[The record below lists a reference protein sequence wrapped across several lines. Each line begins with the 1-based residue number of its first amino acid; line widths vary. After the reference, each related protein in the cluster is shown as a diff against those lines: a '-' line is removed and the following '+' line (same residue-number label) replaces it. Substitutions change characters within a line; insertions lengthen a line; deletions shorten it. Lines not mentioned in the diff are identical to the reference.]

1 LTNKNKEKYR
11 DKVVTLQSVK
21 KNILNILKYLLSF
34 GLAALLVYLAF
45 RGINWQEFF
54 IGLKATRWGWIVL
67 FCIAGYLALVFRALR
82 WNQLVHPLDN
92 SIHYGRVWDANNIG
106 GMASIALPGS
116 GDLIRTA
123 LLTTSKL
130 PYQTV
135 FGTVMMERA
144 WDILAIVLMF
154 VISLVFA
161 WGRFGGFFVDNIWH
175 PLQSHAII
183 LWGLGAI
190 LILIIAAIVLVRKLR
205 DRSKFFGKLNDML
218 EGFLIGF
225 RTFSLIKN
233 KILFLVYSVMIW
245 VMYMLMSY
253 FVLKSIPQLSGAL
266 LADGLF
272 VASLGNVASLVPVP
286 GGIGAYHYLLKV
298 SLMGL
303 YGTTEEIGL
312 LFATLCHEL
321 HAVLVIVLGVWS
333 YIMRIVILKN
343 GNASKK
349 N

>member
-1 LTNKNKEKYR
+1 M
-11 DKVVTLQSVK
+11 SK
-21 KNILNILKYLLSF
+21 KLINILKYLLSF
-34 GLAALLVYLAF
+34 GLAGLLVWLAF
-45 RGINWQEFF
+45 RGIDWHEFWV
-54 IGLKATRWGWIVL
+54 GLKATRWGWIALYLVV
-67 FCIAGYLALVFRALR
+67 GYLALVFRALR
-82 WNQLVHPLDN
+82 WTQLVHPLDN
-92 SIHYGRVWDANNIG
+92 DLHYGKVWDANNIG

-116 GDLIRTA
+116 GDLVRTA
-123 LLTTSKL
+123 LLTTFKL

-154 VISLVFA
+154 VCSLVFA
-161 WGRFGGFFVDNIWH
+161 WDRFGGFFVDNIWH
-175 PLQSHAII
+175 PIQSHTII
-183 LWGLGAI
+183 LWGLAFIVLAI
-190 LILIIAAIVLVRKLR
+190 VVSIVLVRKLR
-205 DRSKFFGKLNDML
+205 GRSKFFGKLNDIL
-218 EGFLIGF
+218 EGFLTGF
-225 RTFSLIKN
+225 KTFAHIKN
-233 KILFLVYSVMIW
+233 KLLFLIYSVLIW
-245 VMYMLMSY
+245 IMYMLMSY
-253 FVLKSIPQLSGAL
+253 FVLKAIPQLSGAL
-266 LADGLF
+266 LSDGLF

-333 YIMRIVILKN
+333 YIFRIVILKN
-343 GNASKK
+343 GNAPKVVNASRK

>member
-1 LTNKNKEKYR
+1 MT
-11 DKVVTLQSVK
+11 K
-21 KNILNILKYLLSF
+21 KLLSILKYLLSF
-34 GLAALLVYLAF
+34 GLAGLLVWLAF
-45 RGINWQEFF
+45 RGIDWHEFF
-54 IGLKATRWGWIVL
+54 VGLKATRWGWIVL
-67 FCIAGYLALVFRALR
+67 YLIVGYLALVFRALR
-82 WNQLVHPLDN
+82 WTQLVHPLDN
-92 SIHYGRVWDANNIG
+92 DLHYGKVWDANNIG

-116 GDLIRTA
+116 GDLVRTA
-123 LLTTSKL
+123 LLTTAKL

-144 WDILAIVLMF
+144 WDILAILLMF
-154 VISLVFA
+154 VCSLVFA

-175 PLQSHAII
+175 PLQTHVII
-183 LWGLGAI
+183 LWGLAFIVLAI
-190 LILIIAAIVLVRKLR
+190 VVFIVLVRKLR
-205 DRSKFFGKLNDML
+205 DRSKFFGKLNDIL
-218 EGFLIGF
+218 EGFLTGF
-225 RTFSLIKN
+225 KTFAQVKN
-233 KILFLVYSVMIW
+233 KFLFLVYSVLIW
-245 VMYMLMSY
+245 IMYMLMSY
-253 FVLKSIPQLSGAL
+253 FVLKAIPQLSGAL
-266 LADGLF
+266 LSDGLF

-333 YIMRIVILKN
+333 YIFRIVILKN
-343 GNASKK
+343 GNASRK

>member
-1 LTNKNKEKYR
+1 M
-11 DKVVTLQSVK
+11 K
-21 KNILNILKYLLSF
+21 KKILNILKYVLSF
-34 GLAALLVYLAF
+34 GLAGLLVYLAF
-45 RGINWQEFF
+45 RGIDWQAFLT
-54 IGLKATRWGWIVL
+54 GLKATRWGWIIL
-67 FCIAGYLALVFRALR
+67 FLAAGYLALVFRALR
-82 WNQLVHPLDN
+82 WTQLVHPLDN
-92 SIHYGRVWDANNIG
+92 DLHYGKVWDANNIG
-106 GMASIALPGS
+106 GMVSIAIPGS

-123 LLTTSKL
+123 LLTTAKL

-144 WDILAIVLMF
+144 WDVLAIVLMF
-154 VISLVFA
+154 AASLIFA
-161 WGRFGGFFVDNIWH
+161 WGRFGGFFVNNIWH
-175 PLQSHAII
+175 PLTSHAII

-190 LILIIAAIVLVRKLR
+190 LFIAVAALVLTRKLR
-205 DRSKFFGKLNDML
+205 DRSRFFGRLDSTL

-225 RTFSLIKN
+225 KTFALIKN
-233 KILFLVYSVMIW
+233 KVLFLIYSAMIW

-253 FVLKSIPQLSGAL
+253 FVLKSIPELSGAM

-286 GGIGAYHYLLKV
+286 GGIGAYHYLLKL
-298 SLMGL
+298 SLMAL

-321 HAVLVIVLGVWS
+321 HAVLVILLGIWS
-333 YIMRIVILKN
+333 YIFRIVILGN
-343 GNASKK
+343 GNASRK

>member
-1 LTNKNKEKYR
+1 MSK
-11 DKVVTLQSVK
+11 KV
-21 KNILNILKYLLSF
+21 INILKYLLSF
-34 GLAALLVYLAF
+34 GLAAVLVWLAF
-45 RGINWQEFF
+45 RGISWQEFF
-54 IGLKATRWGWIVL
+54 AGLKETRWGWILL
-67 FCIAGYLALVFRALR
+67 FLAAGYLALVFRALR
-82 WNQLVHPLDN
+82 WTQLIHPLDN
-92 SIHYGRVWDANNIG
+92 DIHYGKVWDANNIG

-154 VISLVFA
+154 VFSLVFA

-175 PLQSHAII
+175 PITSHAVV

-190 LILIIAAIVLVRKLR
+190 ILLLAAALVIIRR
-205 DRSKFFGKLNDML
+205 FRSRSKFLGRLNDIL
-218 EGFLIGF
+218 EGFLTGF
-225 RTFSLIKN
+225 KTFALIKN
-233 KILFLVYSVMIW
+233 KLLFLLYSVLIW

-266 LADGLF
+266 MADGLF

-321 HAVLVIVLGVWS
+321 HALLVIVLGVWS
-333 YIMRIVILKN
+333 YVFRIVILKN
-343 GNASKK
+343 GNASGK

>member
-1 LTNKNKEKYR
+1 M
-11 DKVVTLQSVK
+11 K
-21 KNILNILKYLLSF
+21 KKLVNILKYLFSF
-34 GLAALLVYLAF
+34 GLAGVLIWLAF
-45 RGINWQEFF
+45 RGIDWHEFF
-54 IGLKATRWGWIVL
+54 TGLKATRWGWIFL
-67 FCIAGYLALVFRALR
+67 FLIAGYLALVFRALR
-82 WNQLVHPLDN
+82 WTQLVHPLDN
-92 SIHYGRVWDANNIG
+92 DIRYGKVWDANNIG
-106 GMASIALPGS
+106 GMVSIAIPGS
-116 GDLIRTA
+116 GDLVRTA
-123 LLTTSKL
+123 LLTTAKL

-144 WDILAIVLMF
+144 WDALAIILMF
-154 VISLVFA
+154 VISLAAA

-175 PLQSHAII
+175 PVTSHTIVFWI
-183 LWGLGAI
+183 FGII
-190 LILIIAAIVLVRKLR
+190 LILIAAAIVLIRKLR
-205 DRSKFFGKLNDML
+205 NRSKFFGQLNSTL

-225 RTFSLIKN
+225 KTFALIKN
-233 KILFLVYSVMIW
+233 KVLFLIYSVMIW

-286 GGIGAYHYLLKV
+286 GGIGAYHYLLKI

-321 HAVLVIVLGVWS
+321 HAVLVIILGVWS
-333 YIMRIVILKN
+333 YIFRIVILKN
-343 GNASKK
+343 GSASRK

>member
-1 LTNKNKEKYR
+1 M
-11 DKVVTLQSVK
+11 SK
-21 KNILNILKYLLSF
+21 KLINILKYLLSF
-34 GLAALLVYLAF
+34 GLAALLVYFAF
-45 RGINWQEFF
+45 RGIDWHEFF
-54 IGLKATRWGWIVL
+54 AGLKATRWGWIMLYLIV
-67 FCIAGYLALVFRALR
+67 GYLALVFRALR
-82 WNQLVHPLDN
+82 WTQLVHPLDN
-92 SIHYGRVWDANNIG
+92 DLHYGKVWDANNIG

-116 GDLIRTA
+116 GDLVRTA

-144 WDILAIVLMF
+144 WDILAILLMF
-154 VISLVFA
+154 VGSLVFA

-175 PLQSHAII
+175 PLQTHAII
-183 LWGLGAI
+183 LWGLAFIVVAI
-190 LILIIAAIVLVRKLR
+190 VVFIVLVRKLR
-205 DRSKFFGKLNDML
+205 DRSNFFGKLNDIL
-218 EGFLIGF
+218 EGFLTGF
-225 RTFSLIKN
+225 KTFAHVKN
-233 KILFLVYSVMIW
+233 KFLFLVYSVLIW
-245 VMYMLMSY
+245 IMYMLMSF
-253 FVLKSIPQLSGAL
+253 FVLKAIPQLSGAL
-266 LADGLF
+266 LSDGLF

-333 YIMRIVILKN
+333 YIFRIVILKN
-343 GNASKK
+343 GSASRK

>member
-1 LTNKNKEKYR
+1 MG
-11 DKVVTLQSVK
+11 K
-21 KNILNILKYLLSF
+21 KLVNILKYLLSF
-34 GLAALLVYLAF
+34 GLAGLLVWLAF
-45 RGINWQEFF
+45 RGIDWHEFF
-54 IGLKATRWGWIVL
+54 VGLKATRWSWIVL
-67 FCIAGYLALVFRALR
+67 YIIVGYLALVFRALR
-82 WNQLVHPLDN
+82 WTQLIHPLDN
-92 SIHYGRVWDANNIG
+92 DIHYGKVWDSNNIG
-106 GMASIALPGS
+106 GMVSIALPGS
-116 GDLIRTA
+116 GDLVRTA

-154 VISLVFA
+154 VGSLVFA

-175 PLQSHAII
+175 PLKSHTII

-190 LILIIAAIVLVRKLR
+190 VLLIIVALVLVRKLR
-205 DRSKFFGKLNDML
+205 NRSKFFGKLNDIL
-218 EGFLIGF
+218 EGFLTGF
-225 RTFSLIKN
+225 KTFKQVKN
-233 KILFLVYSVMIW
+233 KALFLLYSALIW
-245 VMYMLMSY
+245 IMYMLMSY
-253 FVLKSIPQLSGAL
+253 FVLKAIPQLSDAL

-333 YIMRIVILKN
+333 YIVRIVILKN
-343 GNASKK
+343 GNAPKIGASRK

>member
-1 LTNKNKEKYR
+1 MG
-11 DKVVTLQSVK
+11 K
-21 KNILNILKYLLSF
+21 KLVNILKYLLSF
-34 GLAALLVYLAF
+34 GLAGLLVWLAF
-45 RGINWQEFF
+45 RGIDWHEFF
-54 IGLKATRWGWIVL
+54 VGLKATRWSWIVL
-67 FCIAGYLALVFRALR
+67 YIIVGYLALVFRALR
-82 WNQLVHPLDN
+82 WTQLIHPLDN
-92 SIHYGRVWDANNIG
+92 DIHYGKVWDSNNIG
-106 GMASIALPGS
+106 GMVSIALPGS
-116 GDLIRTA
+116 GDLVRTA
-123 LLTTSKL
+123 LLTTAKL

-154 VISLVFA
+154 VGSLVFA

-175 PLQSHAII
+175 PLKSHTII

-190 LILIIAAIVLVRKLR
+190 VLLIIVALVLVRKLR
-205 DRSKFFGKLNDML
+205 NRSKFFGKLNDIL
-218 EGFLIGF
+218 EGFLTGF
-225 RTFSLIKN
+225 KTFKQVKN
-233 KILFLVYSVMIW
+233 KALFLLYSALIW
-245 VMYMLMSY
+245 IMYMLMSY
-253 FVLKSIPQLSGAL
+253 FVLKAIPQLSDAL

-333 YIMRIVILKN
+333 YIVRIVILKN
-343 GNASKK
+343 GNAPKICASRK

>member
-1 LTNKNKEKYR
+1 MT
-11 DKVVTLQSVK
+11 K
-21 KNILNILKYLLSF
+21 KLLSILKYLLSF
-34 GLAALLVYLAF
+34 GLAGLLVWLAF
-45 RGINWQEFF
+45 RGIDWHEFF
-54 IGLKATRWGWIVL
+54 VGLKATRWGWIVL
-67 FCIAGYLALVFRALR
+67 YLIVGYLALVFRALR
-82 WNQLVHPLDN
+82 WTQLVHPLDN
-92 SIHYGRVWDANNIG
+92 DLHYGKVWDANNIG

-116 GDLIRTA
+116 GDLVRTA
-123 LLTTSKL
+123 LLTTAKL

-144 WDILAIVLMF
+144 WDILAILLMF
-154 VISLVFA
+154 VCSLVFA

-175 PLQSHAII
+175 PLQTHAII
-183 LWGLGAI
+183 LWGLAFIVLAI
-190 LILIIAAIVLVRKLR
+190 VVFIVLVRKLR
-205 DRSKFFGKLNDML
+205 DRSKFFSKLNDIL
-218 EGFLIGF
+218 EGFLTGF
-225 RTFSLIKN
+225 KTFAQVKN
-233 KILFLVYSVMIW
+233 KFLFLVYSVLIW
-245 VMYMLMSY
+245 IMYMLMSY
-253 FVLKSIPQLSGAL
+253 FVLKAIPQLSGAL
-266 LADGLF
+266 LSDGLF

-333 YIMRIVILKN
+333 YIFRIVILKN
-343 GNASKK
+343 GKSSRK

>member
-1 LTNKNKEKYR
+1 MG
-11 DKVVTLQSVK
+11 K
-21 KNILNILKYLLSF
+21 KLVNILKYLLSF
-34 GLAALLVYLAF
+34 GLAGLLVWLAF
-45 RGINWQEFF
+45 RGIDWHEFF
-54 IGLKATRWGWIVL
+54 VGLKATRWSWIVL
-67 FCIAGYLALVFRALR
+67 YIIVGYLALVFRALR
-82 WNQLVHPLDN
+82 WTQLIHPLDN
-92 SIHYGRVWDANNIG
+92 DIHYGKVWDSNNIG
-106 GMASIALPGS
+106 GMVSIALPGS
-116 GDLIRTA
+116 GDLVRTA
-123 LLTTSKL
+123 LLTTAKL

-154 VISLVFA
+154 VGSLVFA

-175 PLQSHAII
+175 PLASHAII
-183 LWGLGAI
+183 LWGLAVI
-190 LILIIAAIVLVRKLR
+190 VLLIVVALVLVRKLR
-205 DRSKFFGKLNDML
+205 DRSKFFGKLNDIL
-218 EGFLIGF
+218 EGFLTGF
-225 RTFSLIKN
+225 KTFSQVKN
-233 KILFLVYSVMIW
+233 KVLFLLYSVLIW

-253 FVLKSIPQLSGAL
+253 FVLKAIPQLSGAL
-266 LADGLF
+266 LSDGLF

-321 HAVLVIVLGVWS
+321 HAVIVIVLGVWS
-333 YIMRIVILKN
+333 YIVRIVILKN
-343 GNASKK
+343 GNAPKIGASRK

>member
-1 LTNKNKEKYR
+1 MG
-11 DKVVTLQSVK
+11 K
-21 KNILNILKYLLSF
+21 KLVNILKYLLSF
-34 GLAALLVYLAF
+34 GLAGLLVWLAF
-45 RGINWQEFF
+45 RGIDWHEFF
-54 IGLKATRWGWIVL
+54 VGLKATRWSWIVL
-67 FCIAGYLALVFRALR
+67 YIIVGYLALVFRALR
-82 WNQLVHPLDN
+82 WTQLIHPLDN
-92 SIHYGRVWDANNIG
+92 DIHYGKVWDSNNIG
-106 GMASIALPGS
+106 GMVSIALPGS
-116 GDLIRTA
+116 GDLVRTA
-123 LLTTSKL
+123 LLTTAKL

-154 VISLVFA
+154 VGSLVFA

-175 PLQSHAII
+175 PLKSHTII

-190 LILIIAAIVLVRKLR
+190 VLLIIVALVLVRKLR
-205 DRSKFFGKLNDML
+205 NRSKFFGKLNDIL
-218 EGFLIGF
+218 EGFLTGF
-225 RTFSLIKN
+225 KTFKQVKN
-233 KILFLVYSVMIW
+233 KALFLLYSALIW
-245 VMYMLMSY
+245 IMYMLMSY
-253 FVLKSIPQLSGAL
+253 FVLKAIPQLSDAL

-333 YIMRIVILKN
+333 YIVRIVILKN
-343 GNASKK
+343 GNAPKIGASRK

>member
-1 LTNKNKEKYR
+1 MCLVNKK
-11 DKVVTLQSVK
+11 L
-21 KNILNILKYLLSF
+21 LNILKYMLSF
-34 GLAALLVYLAF
+34 GLAAVLVYLAF
-45 RGINWQEFF
+45 RGIDWKEFLA
-54 IGLKATRWGWIVL
+54 GLKATRWGWVILFIV
-67 FCIAGYLALVFRALR
+67 AGYLALVFRALR
-82 WNQLVHPLDN
+82 WTQLVHPLDN

-116 GDLIRTA
+116 GDLLRTA
-123 LLTTSKL
+123 LLTTEKL

-144 WDILAIVLMF
+144 WDVLAIVLMF
-154 VISLVFA
+154 VVSLVFA

-175 PLQSHAII
+175 PIAAHAVI
-183 LWGLGAI
+183 LWGLAAI
-190 LILIIAAIVLVRKLR
+190 LVLVIAALVLIRKLR
-205 DRSKFFGKLNDML
+205 NRSKFFGRLNDTL

-225 RTFSLIKN
+225 KTFALIKN
-233 KILFLVYSVMIW
+233 KLLFLFYSVMIW

-253 FVLKSIPQLSGAL
+253 FILKSIPQLSGAL
-266 LADGLF
+266 MADGLF

-286 GGIGAYHYLLKV
+286 GGIGAYHYLLKL

-333 YIMRIVILKN
+333 YVMRIVILKN
-343 GNASKK
+343 RNASKK

>member
-1 LTNKNKEKYR
+1 MG
-11 DKVVTLQSVK
+11 K
-21 KNILNILKYLLSF
+21 KLLNILKYLLSF
-34 GLAALLVYLAF
+34 GLAGVLVWLAF
-45 RGINWQEFF
+45 RGIDWHEFF
-54 IGLKATRWGWIVL
+54 VGLKATRWGWIALYLVV
-67 FCIAGYLALVFRALR
+67 GYLALVFRALR
-82 WNQLVHPLDN
+82 WTQLIHPLDN
-92 SIHYGRVWDANNIG
+92 DIHYGKVWDSNNIG
-106 GMASIALPGS
+106 GMVSIALPGS
-116 GDLIRTA
+116 GDLVRTA
-123 LLTTSKL
+123 LLTTAKL

-144 WDILAIVLMF
+144 WDILAILLMF
-154 VISLVFA
+154 VVSLVFA

-175 PLQSHAII
+175 PLQSHTII
-183 LWGLGAI
+183 LWGIGIIVL
-190 LILIIAAIVLVRKLR
+190 LIVVALVLVRKLR
-205 DRSKFFGKLNDML
+205 NRSKFFGKLNDIM
-218 EGFLIGF
+218 EGFLTGF
-225 RTFSLIKN
+225 KTFSKVKN
-233 KILFLVYSVMIW
+233 KVLFLIYSVMIW
-245 VMYMLMSY
+245 IMYMLMSY
-253 FVLKSIPQLSGAL
+253 FVLKAIPQLSDAL

-333 YIMRIVILKN
+333 YIVRIVILKN
-343 GNASKK
+343 GNAPKVGASRK

>member
-1 LTNKNKEKYR
+1 MNKKL
-11 DKVVTLQSVK
+11 V
-21 KNILNILKYLLSF
+21 NILKYLLSF
-34 GLAALLVYLAF
+34 GLAGLLVWLAF
-45 RGINWQEFF
+45 RGIDWHEFF
-54 IGLKATRWGWIVL
+54 VGLKATRWGWIALYLVV
-67 FCIAGYLALVFRALR
+67 GYLALVFRALR
-82 WNQLVHPLDN
+82 WTQLVHPLDN
-92 SIHYGRVWDANNIG
+92 DLHYGKVWDANNIG

-116 GDLIRTA
+116 GDLVRTA
-123 LLTTSKL
+123 LLTTAKL

-154 VISLVFA
+154 VCSLVFA

-175 PLQSHAII
+175 PLTSHAII
-183 LWGLGAI
+183 IWALV
-190 LILIIAAIVLVRKLR
+190 LIVVAVTVFIVLVRKLR
-205 DRSKFFGKLNDML
+205 DKSKFFCRLNGIL
-218 EGFLIGF
+218 EGFLTGF
-225 RTFSLIKN
+225 KTFAQVKN
-233 KILFLVYSVMIW
+233 KFLFLIYSVLIW

-253 FVLKSIPQLSGAL
+253 FVLKAIPQLSGAQL
-266 LADGLF
+266 SDGLF

-333 YIMRIVILKN
+333 YIFRIVILKN
-343 GNASKK
+343 GSAKRK

>member
-1 LTNKNKEKYR
+1 MNKK
-11 DKVVTLQSVK
+11 L
-21 KNILNILKYLLSF
+21 LNILKYMLSF
-34 GLAALLVYLAF
+34 GLAAVLVYLAF
-45 RGINWQEFF
+45 RGIDWKEFLA
-54 IGLKATRWGWIVL
+54 GLKATRWGWVILFIV
-67 FCIAGYLALVFRALR
+67 AGYLALVFRALR
-82 WNQLVHPLDN
+82 WTQLVHPLDN

-116 GDLIRTA
+116 GDLLRTA
-123 LLTTSKL
+123 LLTTEKL

-144 WDILAIVLMF
+144 WDVLAIVLMF
-154 VISLVFA
+154 VVSLVFA

-175 PLQSHAII
+175 PIAAHAVI
-183 LWGLGAI
+183 LWGLAAI
-190 LILIIAAIVLVRKLR
+190 LVLVIAALVLIRKLR
-205 DRSKFFGKLNDML
+205 NRSKFFGRLNDTL

-225 RTFSLIKN
+225 KTFALIKN
-233 KILFLVYSVMIW
+233 KLLFLFYSVMIW

-253 FVLKSIPQLSGAL
+253 FILKSIPQLSGAL
-266 LADGLF
+266 MADGLF

-286 GGIGAYHYLLKV
+286 GGIGAYHYLLKL

-333 YIMRIVILKN
+333 YVMRIVILKN
-343 GNASKK
+343 RNASKK

>member
-1 LTNKNKEKYR
+1 M
-11 DKVVTLQSVK
+11 SK
-21 KNILNILKYLLSF
+21 KLLNILKYVLSF
-34 GLAALLVYLAF
+34 GLAGLLVWLAF
-45 RGINWQEFF
+45 RGINWHEFWV
-54 IGLKATRWGWIVL
+54 GLKATRWGWIALYLVV
-67 FCIAGYLALVFRALR
+67 GYLALVFRALR
-82 WNQLVHPLDN
+82 WTQLIHPLDN
-92 SIHYGRVWDANNIG
+92 DIHYGKVWDANNIG

-116 GDLIRTA
+116 GDLVRTA

-144 WDILAIVLMF
+144 WDILAILLMF
-154 VISLVFA
+154 VFSLVFA

-175 PLQSHAII
+175 PLKSHAII
-183 LWGLGAI
+183 IWGLVFIVVAI
-190 LILIIAAIVLVRKLR
+190 AVFLILVRKLR
-205 DRSKFFGKLNDML
+205 GRSKFFERMNGIL
-218 EGFLIGF
+218 EGFLVGF
-225 RTFSLIKN
+225 KTFSQVKN
-233 KILFLVYSVMIW
+233 KVLFLLYSVMIW

-253 FVLKSIPQLSGAL
+253 FVLKAIPQLSQAL
-266 LADGLF
+266 MADGLF
-272 VASLGNVASLVPVP
+272 VASLGNIASLVPVP

-303 YGTTEEIGL
+303 YGTTDEIGL

-333 YIMRIVILKN
+333 YIFRIVILKN
-343 GNASKK
+343 GNATKVGNASRK

>member
-1 LTNKNKEKYR
+1 MG
-11 DKVVTLQSVK
+11 K
-21 KNILNILKYLLSF
+21 KLVNVLKYVLSF
-34 GLAALLVYLAF
+34 GLAGLLVWLAF
-45 RGINWQEFF
+45 RGIDWHEFF
-54 IGLKATRWGWIVL
+54 VGLKATRWGWIALYLVV
-67 FCIAGYLALVFRALR
+67 GYLALVFRALR
-82 WNQLVHPLDN
+82 WTQLIHPLDN
-92 SIHYGRVWDANNIG
+92 DIHYGKVWDSNNIG
-106 GMASIALPGS
+106 GMVSIALPGS
-116 GDLIRTA
+116 GDLVRTA
-123 LLTTSKL
+123 LLTTAKL

-154 VISLVFA
+154 VGSLVFA

-175 PLQSHAII
+175 PLASHAII
-183 LWGLGAI
+183 LWGLAVI
-190 LILIIAAIVLVRKLR
+190 VLLIVVALVLVRKLR
-205 DRSKFFGKLNDML
+205 DRSKFFGKLNDIL
-218 EGFLIGF
+218 EGFLTGF
-225 RTFSLIKN
+225 KTFSQVKN
-233 KILFLVYSVMIW
+233 KVLFLLYSVLIW

-253 FVLKSIPQLSGAL
+253 FVLKAIPQLSGAL
-266 LADGLF
+266 LSDGLF

-321 HAVLVIVLGVWS
+321 HAVIVIVLGVWS
-333 YIMRIVILKN
+333 YIVRIVILKN
-343 GNASKK
+343 GNAPKIGASRK

>member
-1 LTNKNKEKYR
+1 MG
-11 DKVVTLQSVK
+11 K
-21 KNILNILKYLLSF
+21 KLVNILKYLLSF
-34 GLAALLVYLAF
+34 GLAGLLVWLAF
-45 RGINWQEFF
+45 RGIDWHEFF
-54 IGLKATRWGWIVL
+54 VGLKATRWSWIVL
-67 FCIAGYLALVFRALR
+67 YIIVGYLALVFRALR
-82 WNQLVHPLDN
+82 WTQLIHPLDN
-92 SIHYGRVWDANNIG
+92 DIHYGKVWDSNNIG
-106 GMASIALPGS
+106 GMVSIALPGS
-116 GDLIRTA
+116 GDLVRTA

-154 VISLVFA
+154 VGSLVFA

-175 PLQSHAII
+175 PLKSHAII

-190 LILIIAAIVLVRKLR
+190 VLLIIVALVLVRKLR
-205 DRSKFFGKLNDML
+205 NRSKFFGKLNDIL
-218 EGFLIGF
+218 EGFLTGF
-225 RTFSLIKN
+225 KTFKQVKN
-233 KILFLVYSVMIW
+233 KALFLLYSALIW
-245 VMYMLMSY
+245 IMYMLMSY
-253 FVLKSIPQLSGAL
+253 FVLKAIPQLSDAL

-333 YIMRIVILKN
+333 YIVRIVILKN
-343 GNASKK
+343 GNAPKIGASRK

>member
-1 LTNKNKEKYR
+1 MG
-11 DKVVTLQSVK
+11 K
-21 KNILNILKYLLSF
+21 KLVNILKYLLSL
-34 GLAALLVYLAF
+34 GLAGLLVWLAF
-45 RGINWQEFF
+45 RGIDWHEFF
-54 IGLKATRWGWIVL
+54 VGLKATRWSWIVL
-67 FCIAGYLALVFRALR
+67 YIIVGYLALVFRALR
-82 WNQLVHPLDN
+82 WTQLIHPLDN
-92 SIHYGRVWDANNIG
+92 DIHYGKVWDSNNIG
-106 GMASIALPGS
+106 GMVSIALPGS
-116 GDLIRTA
+116 GDLVRTA

-154 VISLVFA
+154 VGSLVFA

-175 PLQSHAII
+175 PLKSHAII

-190 LILIIAAIVLVRKLR
+190 VLLIIVALVLVRKLR
-205 DRSKFFGKLNDML
+205 NRSKFFGKLNDIL
-218 EGFLIGF
+218 EGFLTGF
-225 RTFSLIKN
+225 KTFKQVKN
-233 KILFLVYSVMIW
+233 KALFLLYSALIW
-245 VMYMLMSY
+245 IMYMLMSY
-253 FVLKSIPQLSGAL
+253 FVLKAIPQLSDAL

-333 YIMRIVILKN
+333 YIVRIVILKN
-343 GNASKK
+343 GNAPKIGASRK

>member
-1 LTNKNKEKYR
+1 MINKNKEKYR
-11 DKVVTLQSVK
+11 DKVVTLHSVK
-21 KNILNILKYLLSF
+21 KNLLNILKYLLSL
-34 GLAALLVYLAF
+34 GLAGLLVYLAF

-54 IGLKATRWGWIVL
+54 IGLKAT
-67 FCIAGYLALVFRALR
+67 LVFRALR
-82 WNQLVHPLDN
+82 WTQLVHPLDN

-116 GDLIRTA
+116 GDLLRTA
-123 LLTTSKL
+123 LLTTAKL

-175 PLQSHAII
+175 PLASHAII

-190 LILIIAAIVLVRKLR
+190 LLLIVAAIILIRKLR
-205 DRSKFFGKLNDML
+205 DRSKFFSKLNEML

-225 RTFSLIKN
+225 ETFALIKN
-233 KILFLVYSVMIW
+233 KVLFLLYSVLIW

-253 FVLKSIPQLSGAL
+253 FVLKAIPQLSGAMM
-266 LADGLF
+266 ADGLF
-272 VASLGNVASLVPVP
+272 VASAPEDEF
-286 GGIGAYHYLLKV
+286 K
-298 SLMGL
+298 
-303 YGTTEEIGL
+303 
-312 LFATLCHEL
+312 
-321 HAVLVIVLGVWS
+321 
-333 YIMRIVILKN
+333 RIVAEYPHVLDDWDDEVGDRMTKLVVIGRHMKIDEVIAGFDSCLVDWKR
-343 GNASKK
+343 GQLY
-349 N
+349 

>member
-1 LTNKNKEKYR
+1 MG
-11 DKVVTLQSVK
+11 K
-21 KNILNILKYLLSF
+21 KLLNILKYLLSF
-34 GLAALLVYLAF
+34 GLAGVLVWLAF
-45 RGINWQEFF
+45 RGIDWHEFF
-54 IGLKATRWGWIVL
+54 VGLKATRWGWIALYLVV
-67 FCIAGYLALVFRALR
+67 GYLALVFRALR
-82 WNQLVHPLDN
+82 WTQLIHPLDN
-92 SIHYGRVWDANNIG
+92 DIHYGKVWDSNNIG
-106 GMASIALPGS
+106 GMVSIALPGS
-116 GDLIRTA
+116 GDLVRTA
-123 LLTTSKL
+123 LLTTAKL

-144 WDILAIVLMF
+144 WDILAILLMF
-154 VISLVFA
+154 VGSLVFA

-175 PLQSHAII
+175 PLQSHTII
-183 LWGLGAI
+183 LWGIGIIVL
-190 LILIIAAIVLVRKLR
+190 LIVVALVLVRKLR
-205 DRSKFFGKLNDML
+205 NRSKFFGKLNDIL
-218 EGFLIGF
+218 EGFLTGF
-225 RTFSLIKN
+225 KTFSQVKN
-233 KILFLVYSVMIW
+233 KGLFLLYSALIW
-245 VMYMLMSY
+245 IMYMLMSY
-253 FVLKSIPQLSGAL
+253 FVLKAIPQLSDAL

-333 YIMRIVILKN
+333 YIVRIVILKN
-343 GNASKK
+343 GNAPKVGASRK